1 MGKILFIFWISE
13 IFPYFCEIDKR
24 TLAMSKL
31 EHTHPLMSKS
41 TNIYKLGGVKFAS
54 LDSSCKTNP
63 STHTYGRLLARAVL
77 KVAFVVSI
85 LILSVAC
92 QKATLISSDVSEE
105 TTRGTDEEA
114 PQDSTIVKP
123 EFDIDGWGEGIDA
136 NFTFGGKEKE

>member
-1 MGKILFIFWISE
+1 
-13 IFPYFCEIDKR
+13 
-24 TLAMSKL
+24 MSKL
-31 EHTHPLMSKS
+31 EHTHPLMNKL

-85 LILSVAC
+85 LFLSVAC
-92 QKATLISSDVSEE
+92 QKATLISGENEAEE
-105 TTRGTDEEA
+105 NTRGTDEEA

-123 EFDIDGWGEGIDA
+123 EFDIEGWEGSTDVD
-136 NFTFGGKEKE
+136 FSFGGEEQE